1 MAIEL
6 GCILDCEFV
15 ILNLSC
21 HWLFAIMLF
30 GFFFKLGHLSL
41 GVFWLVARCF
51 LYFHLFMFRVGL
63 SVSMFFIG
71 KPNCEV
77 NGDFLVSCLFLYFNI
92 FIGI

>member
-6 GCILDCEFV
+6 DCKFF

-21 HWLFAIMLF
+21 HRLFAIMLF
-30 GFFFKLGHLSL
+30 GFFKLGHLSL
-41 GVFWLVARCF
+41 GVFWFVAACF
-51 LYFHLFMFRVGL
+51 LYFHLFVFRVGL
-63 SVSMFFIG
+63 SVSKFFFG